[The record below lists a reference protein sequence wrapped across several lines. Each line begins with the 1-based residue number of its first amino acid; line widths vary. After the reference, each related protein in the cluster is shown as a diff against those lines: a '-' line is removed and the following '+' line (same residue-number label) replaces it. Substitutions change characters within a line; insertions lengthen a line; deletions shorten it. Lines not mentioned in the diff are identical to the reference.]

1 MKFRAGQRGDRRR
14 LAAALTESASP
25 TATVTPLADQTLLP
39 VPASGLNH
47 GPQQLSGWLPVG
59 TGSLILAAAFILT
72 LTTIAL
78 SVSLGEPLLG
88 RPLLP
93 EAGGFPQTVRVLRDA
108 LDVRRTE
115 SLASWMAQSMLLAA
129 AAVALIIRSLQRHR
143 RDDFKA
149 RFRSWGCLAGV
160 WSMASAAGGL
170 PLGSAVGLAVEEA
183 TGTTLGP
190 GGYGWWLTLAG
201 GGLLLTLLWAI
212 LPMQERLPTAVS
224 IGSGLLAW
232 CCAVVCAWQG
242 ASTQW
247 LATIG
252 PAAWTWGAALIL
264 IGMLI
269 AGRSTVREIR
279 GQTRRRQRPARQP
292 QRRTVTPG
300 QHPQHARS
308 HTAADVAGAD
318 TGPDFEVAGS
328 DGDPA
333 PPWEAD
339 REAIDSSAESADGDD
354 GPVDDEED
362 PQESAHRKLSK
373 AERRRLRKLARSGRA
388 A

>member
-1 MKFRAGQRGDRRR
+1 MRVCDRM
-14 LAAALTESASP
+14 TDQTASP
-25 TATVTPLADQTLLP
+25 SSPRYRAVVLAMLLLVYTFNFLDRQILGILAVPIKADLGLSDTQLGALGGIAFALLYSTLAIPLALLADRTSRTW
-39 VPASGLNH
+39 VI
-47 GPQQLSGWLPVG
+47 
-59 TGSLILAAAFILT
+59 T
-72 LTTIAL
+72 
-78 SVSLGEPLLG
+78 VSLAVWSGFTALCGLASSFLQLFLFRIG
-88 RPLLP
+88 VGVG
-93 EAGGFPQTVRVLRDA
+93 EAGGVAPSYAVISDYFPPHQRARAPTIY
-108 LDVRRTE
+108 
-115 SLASWMAQSMLLAA
+115 SL
-129 AAVALIIRSLQRHR
+129 
-143 RDDFKA
+143 
-149 RFRSWGCLAGV
+149 
-160 WSMASAAGGL
+160 GL

>member
-14 LAAALTESASP
+14 LTAALTESASS
-25 TATVTPLADQTLLP
+25 TASATPLADQTLSP
-39 VPASGLNH
+39 VPALALNH
-47 GPQQLSGWLPVG
+47 GQQPLSGWLPVG
-59 TGSLILAAAFILT
+59 TGSLVLASAFILT
-72 LTTIAL
+72 LTAIAL
-78 SVSLGEPLLG
+78 GVSLGEPLLG

-93 EAGGFPQTVRVLRDA
+93 EAGGFPRSVRVLRDA

-115 SLASWMAQSMLLAA
+115 SLASWLAQSMLLAA

-149 RFRSWGCLAGV
+149 RFRSWGCLAFV
-160 WSMASAAGGL
+160 WSMASAAGCL
-170 PLGSAVGLAVEEA
+170 PLGSAVGLLVEEA
-183 TGTTLGP
+183 TGTPLGP

-201 GGLLLTLLWAI
+201 GGLLLTLLWAV

-232 CCAVVCAWQG
+232 CCSVVCAWQD
-242 ASTQW
+242 ASTPW

-252 PAAWTWGAALIL
+252 PAAWTWGAAFIL
-264 IGMLI
+264 IGMLL

-292 QRRTVTPG
+292 RPGKVASG
-300 QHPQHARS
+300 QHPQQARS
-308 HTAADVAGAD
+308 PLAADDAQDD
-318 TGPDFEVAGS
+318 TAPDSEVAGS
-328 DGDPA
+328 DGELA
-333 PPWEAD
+333 PPWETG
-339 REAIDSSAESADGDD
+339 RQAIDSFAESADGDD
-354 GPVDDEED
+354 ESVDDQED